1 MNGKFLSLIGELGLL
16 VLSFLKEKG
25 VIDDFIKLL
34 EKKVA
39 DSESKIDDTL
49 LMLVKLAI

>member
-1 MNGKFLSLIGELGLL
+1 MSAKFLGMLGELGLL

-25 VIDDFIKLL
+25 VIDEFIKIL

-39 DSESKIDDTL
+39 DSDSKIDDTL
-49 LMLVKLAI
+49 LMLIKLAI